1 MPARYVWSTSEDEF
15 IRINY
20 RTMGLHAVSA
30 AIGRP
35 VSSVQKRRIELG
47 LPANPPR
54 RTDATTRFQSSVHH
68 EPMSGCSLWT
78 GKVDKDGYGL
88 FRAGTRP
95 SDHFER
101 AHRFS
106 WRLSRGVLPSEM
118 HVLHKCDTPA
128 CVNPEH
134 LFLGTPADNSAD
146 MVAKNRSSHGVAN
159 CKAKLTPEEVVRIRS
174 LRTEGVSAKRIA
186 VAFGVSYHLIDL
198 IVSRKLWK
206 RIA

>member
-1 MPARYVWSTSEDEF
+1 
-15 IRINY
+15 
-20 RTMGLHAVSA
+20 
-30 AIGRP
+30 
-35 VSSVQKRRIELG
+35 
-47 LPANPPR
+47 
-54 RTDATTRFQSSVHH
+54 
-68 EPMSGCSLWT
+68 
-78 GKVDKDGYGL
+78 
-88 FRAGTRP
+88 
-95 SDHFER
+95 
-101 AHRFS
+101 
-106 WRLSRGVLPSEM
+106 M